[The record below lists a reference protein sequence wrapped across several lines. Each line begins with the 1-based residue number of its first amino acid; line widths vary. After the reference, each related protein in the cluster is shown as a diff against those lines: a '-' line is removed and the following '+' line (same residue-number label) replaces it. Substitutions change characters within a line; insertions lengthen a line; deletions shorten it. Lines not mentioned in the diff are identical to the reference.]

1 MNLYPGWGLSFAIAT
16 FLSWR
21 IQRVGSFR
29 ITKAFGFKHIVSYN
43 EHWLPLVPL
52 AAATV
57 LSAVALV
64 VDTKYDYSD

>member
-21 IQRVGSFR
+21 IRRVGSFR
-29 ITKAFGFKHIVSYN
+29 ITNAFSFKHIVSYN
-43 EHWLPLVPL
+43 EHLLPLVSL

-64 VDTKYDYSD
+64 DDTKYDKSD